1 MKAVVVQLV
10 VVVAAVAA
18 RVGFINKGNGT
29 ERNFVLAKAITNFE
43 VKVSGWSSLYLT
55 TENPS
60 LHVLL
65 KI

>member
-18 RVGFINKGNGT
+18 RVGFINNGNGT
-29 ERNFVLAKAITNFE
+29 ERTFVLAKAITNFE
-43 VKVSGWSSLYLT
+43 VKVSGRSTLYLT
-55 TENPS
+55 TKS
-60 LHVLL
+60 ACLQVLI